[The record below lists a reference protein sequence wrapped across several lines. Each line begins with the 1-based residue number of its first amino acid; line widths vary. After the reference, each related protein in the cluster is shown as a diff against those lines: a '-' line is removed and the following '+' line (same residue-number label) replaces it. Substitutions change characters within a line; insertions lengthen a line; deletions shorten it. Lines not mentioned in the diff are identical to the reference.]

1 MYIRVHLWFESSIL
15 RHARRR
21 SWRLWYSGKIPLA
34 QNTHVMAHVSGHDEG
49 NRAHGDL
56 VLVRGPHA
64 TPRLFIQRAKHRD
77 VSQTDQPQ
85 LADQIFQ
92 LDFVVMRRQHV
103 VVLIETGQVLL
114 LPARDAER
122 AITKN
127 ALAVD
132 QVTDDLANAPLAF
145 TIAERFLMRFNSLEQ
160 NIQLVHL
167 RTQHG
172 QNVRLADLIDVALEI
187 RRVLS
192 LRRSI
197 HPKHL
202 PV

>member
-1 MYIRVHLWFESSIL
+1 
-15 RHARRR
+15 
-21 SWRLWYSGKIPLA
+21 
-34 QNTHVMAHVSGHDEG
+34 
-49 NRAHGDL
+49 
-56 VLVRGPHA
+56 
-64 TPRLFIQRAKHRD
+64 
-77 VSQTDQPQ
+77 
-85 LADQIFQ
+85 
-92 LDFVVMRRQHV
+92 MRRQHV

-127 ALAVD
+127 TLAVD
-132 QVTDDLANAPLAF
+132 QVTDNLANAPLAF

-172 QNVRLADLIDVALEI
+172 QNVRLADLIDVALKI
-187 RRVLS
+187 GCVLS
-192 LRRSI
+192 LRWSI

-202 PV
+202 LGRGSRIILRVSRPCNVIAWFKDASAQRLAYQ